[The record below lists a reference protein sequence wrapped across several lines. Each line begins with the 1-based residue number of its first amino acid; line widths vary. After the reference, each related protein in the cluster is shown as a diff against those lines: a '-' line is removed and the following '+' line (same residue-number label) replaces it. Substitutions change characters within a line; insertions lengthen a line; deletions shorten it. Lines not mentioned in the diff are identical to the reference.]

1 MKETILDVLMFM
13 FQSYIEDGNDSEIDR
28 NFLHKN
34 LSMAGFADKNI
45 EKAFDWLE
53 RLPSD
58 EESFLLNK
66 PTQKSYR
73 LYSENEILKLGT
85 EGLAFMAFLGKFGVI
100 NGEIREHALDRI
112 MALDSSKVDITQVK
126 WVILMILFNTPGNE
140 INYTWLQ
147 NLEPNY
153 STPII
158 H

>member
-1 MKETILDVLMFM
+1 
-13 FQSYIEDGNDSEIDR
+13 
-28 NFLHKN
+28 
-34 LSMAGFADKNI
+34 
-45 EKAFDWLE
+45 
-53 RLPSD
+53 
-58 EESFLLNK
+58 
-66 PTQKSYR
+66 
-73 LYSENEILKLGT
+73 
-85 EGLAFMAFLGKFGVI
+85 MAFLEKFGVI
-100 NGEIREHALDRI
+100 DGEIREHALDRI

>member
-1 MKETILDVLMFM
+1 MKETIIDVLMYM

-73 LYSENEILKLGT
+73 LYSENEILKLGAD
-85 EGLAFMAFLGKFGVI
+85 GLTFMAFLEKFGVI

-126 WVILMILFNTPGNE
+126 WVVLMILFNTPGNE